1 MSITRTTRGA
11 MASPLNL
18 LLSSSERTMPYD
30 KNVNIVKPFMA
41 ALRLINQ

>member
-1 MSITRTTRGA
+1 MSITTRGL

-18 LLSSSERTMPYD
+18 LLSERTMPYD

-41 ALRLINQ
+41 PLRLINQ